1 MKLKIFDVGV
11 KSGIIRN
18 ALLSMIWWIIFYPG
32 FYSTDSFSVIEM
44 AKTGNL
50 SNIGTAPWALLVRN
64 LSLHGN
70 YPGLVTCVL
79 SLMLSISMTV
89 FFYSFLPAKNA
100 ATVSFILQATPLVS
114 AMGITLWHDIPMTSG
129 LLLVTTFVI
138 RSIRFNAFT
147 VDEAIK
153 FMLPGMILIT
163 FRGNGLPTIILLFL
177 FVFLFAFKRQGKK
190 LLLVGIL
197 ISISV
202 TYFTNALLPT
212 QKSQDYAF
220 ATGWIAYDIS
230 CYASKDKGQGFVE
243 KALPGIGTSQTWASA
258 AACVWF
264 SDAKLS
270 AADLAKTK
278 GKLFSAFLKLVQE
291 DPRFVLET
299 HLKRHE
305 YLVPF
310 PIFGLPKP
318 PFIHSTIE
326 FADSGVKWAF
336 PSLAEKSRLAVRAW
350 NYGSFFFAYSGLWLL
365 IIALAWIISRREE
378 YLYMLV
384 VSIVLS
390 ASLFVV
396 AGISDARYVLFIL
409 ISGQG
414 IAMNYLLAWLQAI
427 RNKRITG

>member
-1 MKLKIFDVGV
+1 MKLKLFDVRL
-11 KSGIIRN
+11 KSAIIRN
-18 ALLSMIWWIIFYPG
+18 ALISIVWWIIFYPG
-32 FYSTDSFSVIEM
+32 FYSSDSFSVLEM
-44 AKTGNL
+44 AKSGNL
-50 SNIGTAPWALLVRN
+50 SNIGTAPWALLVRH
-64 LSLHGN
+64 LSLHGD

-79 SLMLSISMTV
+79 SLILSISMTV
-89 FFYSFLPAKNA
+89 FFYSFLPARNA
-100 ATVSFILQATPLVS
+100 ASVSLLLQATPLVS

-129 LLLVTTFVI
+129 LLLVTTFLI

-153 FMLPGMILIT
+153 FMLPGMILIS

-177 FVFLFAFKRQGKK
+177 FAFFFAFKRQGKK

-202 TYFTNALLPT
+202 TYFSNAFLPT
-212 QKSQDYAF
+212 QKSQDDAF
-220 ATGWIAYDIS
+220 ATGWIANDIS
-230 CYASKDKGQGFVE
+230 CYASKEKGRGFVE
-243 KALPGIGTSQTWASA
+243 KALPGIGTTQTWASA
-258 AACVWF
+258 AACEWF
-264 SDAKLS
+264 SDAKIS
-270 AADLAKTK
+270 AADMAKAR
-278 GKLFSAFLKLVQE
+278 GNLVSAFVKLVQE
-291 DPRFVLET
+291 DPKFVLVT

-305 YLVPF
+305 YLIPF

-336 PSLAEKSRLAVRAW
+336 PDLAEKSRLAVRAW
-350 NYGSFFFAYSGLWLL
+350 NYGSFFFAYSGLWIL
-365 IIALAWIISRREE
+365 IIALAWINSRREE
-378 YLYMLV
+378 YLHILA

-414 IAMNYLLAWLQAI
+414 IAVSYLLAWLQAI
-427 RNKRITG
+427 RTKRITG

>member
-1 MKLKIFDVGV
+1 MKLKIFDVGL
-11 KSGIIRN
+11 KSAIIRN

-32 FYSTDSFSVIEM
+32 FYSTDSFSVLEM

-64 LSLHGN
+64 LSLHGD

-79 SLMLSISMTV
+79 SLILSISMTV
-89 FFYSFLPAKNA
+89 FFYSFLPGKNA
-100 ATVSFILQATPLVS
+100 ALVSLLLQATPLVS

-163 FRGNGLPTIILLFL
+163 FRGNGLPTIIPFFL
-177 FVFLFAFKRQGKK
+177 FVILFAFKRQGKK

-202 TYFTNALLPT
+202 TYFSNALLPT
-212 QKSQDYAF
+212 QKSQDVAI
-220 ATGWIAYDIS
+220 ATGWIANDIS
-230 CYASKDKGQGFVE
+230 CYASKEKGQGFVE
-243 KALPGIGTSQTWASA
+243 KVLPGIGTTQTWASA
-258 AACVWF
+258 SACEWF
-264 SDAKLS
+264 SDAKIS
-270 AADLAKTK
+270 VADMANARGNLV
-278 GKLFSAFLKLVQE
+278 SAFIKLVQE
-291 DPRFVLET
+291 DPKFVLVT

-305 YLVPF
+305 YLIPF

-326 FADSGVKWAF
+326 LADSGVKWAF
-336 PSLAEKSRLAVRAW
+336 PNLAEKSRLAVRAW

-365 IIALAWIISRREE
+365 IIALAWINSRRED

-414 IAMNYLLAWLQAI
+414 IAVSYLLAWLQAI
-427 RNKRITG
+427 QNKRITG

>member
-1 MKLKIFDVGV
+1 
-11 KSGIIRN
+11 
-18 ALLSMIWWIIFYPG
+18 
-32 FYSTDSFSVIEM
+32 
-44 AKTGNL
+44 
-50 SNIGTAPWALLVRN
+50 
-64 LSLHGN
+64 
-70 YPGLVTCVL
+70 
-79 SLMLSISMTV
+79 
-89 FFYSFLPAKNA
+89 
-100 ATVSFILQATPLVS
+100 
-114 AMGITLWHDIPMTSG
+114 
-129 LLLVTTFVI
+129 
-138 RSIRFNAFT
+138 
-147 VDEAIK
+147 
-153 FMLPGMILIT
+153 
-163 FRGNGLPTIILLFL
+163 
-177 FVFLFAFKRQGKK
+177 
-190 LLLVGIL
+190 VGIL

-202 TYFTNALLPT
+202 TYFSNALLPI

-365 IIALAWIISRREE
+365 IIALAWINSRREE

-414 IAMNYLLAWLQAI
+414 IAINYLLAWLQAI
-427 RNKRITG
+427 RNRRITG

>member
-1 MKLKIFDVGV
+1 MKLKIFDVGL
-11 KSGIIRN
+11 KSSIIRN
-18 ALLSMIWWIIFYPG
+18 ALISMIWWIIFYPG
-32 FYSTDSFSVIEM
+32 FYSTDSFSALEM
-44 AKTGNL
+44 AKSGNL
-50 SNIGTAPWALLVRN
+50 SNIGTAPWALLVRH

-100 ATVSFILQATPLVS
+100 ASVSLLLQVTPLVS

-129 LLLVTTFVI
+129 LLLVATFVI

-147 VDEAIK
+147 VDESFK

-163 FRGNGLPTIILLFL
+163 FRGNGLPTVILFFL
-177 FVFLFAFKRQGKK
+177 FVSLFAFKRKGKK

-197 ISISV
+197 ISILLSS
-202 TYFTNALLPT
+202 FTNSLLST
-212 QKSQDYAF
+212 SKSQDYA
-220 ATGWIAYDIS
+220 IASGFIANDIS
-230 CYASKDKGQGFVE
+230 CYASKEKGQGFVE
-243 KALPGIGTSQTWASA
+243 KALPGIGTTQTWASA
-258 AACVWF
+258 AACEWF
-264 SDAKLS
+264 SDAKIS
-270 AADLAKTK
+270 EADMAKAR
-278 GKLFSAFLKLVQE
+278 GNLVGAFIKLVQE
-291 DPRFVLET
+291 DPKFVLVT

-305 YLVPF
+305 YLIPF

-336 PSLAEKSRLAVRAW
+336 PDLAEKSRLAVRAW
-350 NYGSFFFAYSGLWLL
+350 NYGSFFFAYSGLWIL
-365 IIALAWIISRREE
+365 IIALAWINSRREE
-378 YLYMLV
+378 YLHILA

-414 IAMNYLLAWLQAI
+414 IAVNYLLAWLQAI
-427 RNKRITG
+427 RNRRITG